1 MIFTKR
7 LFLTSLMIYVVFITI
22 IVAHPSIGTCFRNCS
37 QCKKFL
43 GIYFDVQL
51 CDEYCVKFK
60 GKMTPDVEDPDSL
73 APFITNLN
81 EVQ

>member
-1 MIFTKR
+1 MVLSKR
-7 LFLTSLMIYVVFITI
+7 LLVVLLMSYLVFLTVAA
-22 IVAHPSIGTCFRNCS
+22 AHPSVGTCFRNCS
-37 QCKKFL
+37 QSKKFL

>member
-1 MIFTKR
+1 MISTKR
-7 LFLTSLMIYVVFITI
+7 LFLILLLTCVVFIAVST
-22 IVAHPSIGTCFRNCS
+22 AHPSVGTCFRNCS

-51 CDEYCVKFK
+51 CDEFCVKFK
-60 GKMTPDVEDPDSL
+60 GKMTPDVEDADSL

>member
-1 MIFTKR
+1 MYSKRFILTLLVISIF
-7 LFLTSLMIYVVFITI
+7 LFSIAT
-22 IVAHPSIGTCFRNCS
+22 AHISVGTCFRNCS